1 MWLVLGIFLVVF
13 LALIGYL
20 LIYSGSADVYG
31 DDDGEF
37 EDCWRCCHCN
47 RVFGI
52 CRLTNAHVRRGQKC
66 NLNEEME
73 RQKKMEESLKKK

>member
-13 LALIGYL
+13 LALLGCL

-31 DDDGEF
+31 DDDSDF

-73 RQKKMEESLKKK
+73 RQKKMEESLNKK